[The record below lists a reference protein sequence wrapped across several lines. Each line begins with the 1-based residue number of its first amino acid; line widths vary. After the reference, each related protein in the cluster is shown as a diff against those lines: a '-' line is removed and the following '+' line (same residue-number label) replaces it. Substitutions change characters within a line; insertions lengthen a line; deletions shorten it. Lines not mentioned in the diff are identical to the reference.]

1 MLKAFQDA
9 LNLLAHLDGAVL
21 GIVLVSLQVSLS
33 ALLIGTVL
41 GLPIGAL
48 LATEQFTG
56 KKTIIVTLNTLMG
69 VPTVIV
75 GVLVYLMLSRTGP
88 LGMWGWLFT
97 VKGMIVAQVLL
108 TTPLIAA
115 LSRQILEDSW
125 KIHRDS
131 FLSLRLSPLSRF
143 KWLIWDCR
151 FSLTIAILAGLARA
165 ISEVGAVMIVGGNID
180 RSTRTMTTAIA
191 LETSKGDLPLALALG
206 IVLLGIVLLANLF
219 TFAVRQIAERR
230 YG

>member
-1 MLKAFQDA
+1 MLTSFQDA
-9 LNLLAHLDGAVL
+9 ITLLAHLDRGVL
-21 GIVLVSLQVSLS
+21 GIVLVSLQVSLT
-33 ALLIGTVL
+33 ALFFGTLI

-48 LATEQFTG
+48 LATEEFKG
-56 KKTIIVTLNTLMG
+56 KKWIIVVLNTLMG

-75 GVLVYLMLSRTGP
+75 GVLVYLMLSRSGP
-88 LGMWGWLFT
+88 LGGWGWLFT
-97 VKGMIVAQVLL
+97 TKGMILAQILL

-125 KIHRDS
+125 RIHRDS
-131 FLSLRLSPLSRF
+131 FLSLRLPSLSRF

-180 RSTRTMTTAIA
+180 HSTRTMTTAIA